1 MTKILFDRPRRRYMA
16 PFYMSPFW
24 VFITRGGR
32 PSSCPPHLSGLS
44 DHIRRDIGFEP
55 RETRRHF
62 SHYL

>member
-1 MTKILFDRPRRRYMA
+1 
-16 PFYMSPFW
+16 MSPFW

-32 PSSCPPHLSGLS
+32 PSSRPPHLAGLS

-55 RETRRHF
+55 RETRSHF